1 MWPGERSGVSRSASL
16 ICPKHGAANDCCLGD
31 IAGVCAASRMA
42 DQRAGTARQLVDA
55 DDCRRLLVLRPEGSG
70 ATIGLPVLVIM
81 AMLAGL
87 GELLELILSSA
98 GVTKAGGAKRSA
110 GYAIVGSIAGGF
122 LGVIIGVPVP
132 VFGPIIGSLLF
143 GSLGAMAGAIYG
155 EVSSGETFSQA
166 FEIGKAAFVGRA
178 LGTLAKMLVGLAMV
192 GAAIVGLVV

>member
-1 MWPGERSGVSRSASL
+1 MTIVWA
-16 ICPKHGAANDCCLGD
+16 I
-31 IAGVCAASRMA
+31 
-42 DQRAGTARQLVDA
+42 
-55 DDCRRLLVLRPEGSG
+55 LLVCVLLIAWLTNVLGLPGNWLMLAIAVVYWILRPEGSG
-70 ATIGLPVLVIM
+70 VTIGLPVLVIM

-122 LGVIIGVPVP
+122 LGVIIGVPIP

-155 EVSSGETFSQA
+155 EVSSGETYSQA